1 MRLTDFPLGWTSS
14 TGCHRSAR
22 KPPMGGRPG
31 STNAFATANTRATT
45 ARTRP
50 ISSIGSG
57 PTETLRVL
65 VLNAGS
71 SSLKVSLVD
80 EDDRSLAENDF
91 EVAEGRLDET
101 QLAAAGRGVGTAGV
115 VRPRLANRGYR

>member
-91 EVAEGRLDET
+91 EVAQGRLLET
-101 QLAAAGRGVGTAGV
+101 QPAPPVPGTVTPEPGRHRRA
-115 VRPRLANRGYR
+115 P

>member
-1 MRLTDFPLGWTSS
+1 
-14 TGCHRSAR
+14 
-22 KPPMGGRPG
+22 MGGRPG
-31 STNAFATANTRATT
+31 WTNAFATANTRATT

-80 EDDRSLAENDF
+80 ENDRSLAEYDF

-101 QLAAAGRGVGTAGV
+101 QLAAAVRGMGTVEA
-115 VRPRLANRGYR
+115 VRRRFVHGALPLPASSPLDGCG